1 MTTKSR
7 VIYSTGIIIAQLLII
22 TGIALVVT
30 QVFQTV
36 LHNLVKKQIVLKEGA
51 DVFKSWQN
59 PSPPVYMQY
68 YFFNVTNAEA
78 VMQGRKPTVE
88 EIGPYTYREYRPR
101 ENVTFLENG
110 TKVSALS
117 PKTFVFC
124 RDMSSGDPEVD
135 LITTVNIPAV
145 AVMEQVRSSIILS
158 SIISFGMQSIGVEM
172 FMTRTVNELLWGFK
186 DPLLTR
192 LRAFKPEVEEYFGL
206 MYKKNGTSD
215 DEFVFHTGMQ
225 DYKDFGK
232 IVSWNGESKMKW
244 WSSNES
250 NMINGSDG
258 SSFHPLIGKN
268 ESLYIFSPDLCRSIY
283 LTFEKDVGIKG
294 IPAYRFSPPP
304 EVLASPEIN
313 PANAGFCVPAGTCM
327 GTGVLKVSV
336 CRKGAPVVVSF
347 PHFYQADQKYV
358 DAIEGLSPN
367 KDDHETYLDINP
379 LTGFPMRACKRA
391 QINILVDR
399 VVGFPITKY
408 LNQTVFPVMFIN
420 ESFVIDD
427 ASAKRV
433 RTLLLISTIVTN
445 FPLIIVGLGA
455 LLLGVLIILLCRS
468 RMQKKPTAKEDTAYT
483 QVSDKPEESCENNS
497 CANIQL
503 KTYTST

>member
-1 MTTKSR
+1 MTTKSCI
-7 VIYSTGIIIAQLLII
+7 IYCTGIIIAQLLII

-30 QVFQTV
+30 QVFQAV

-59 PSPPVYMQY
+59 PPPPVYMEY

-78 VMQGRKPTVE
+78 VIQGGKPSVE
-88 EIGPYTYREYRPR
+88 EIGPYTYREYRSR

-110 TKVSALS
+110 TMVSALS
-117 PKTFVFC
+117 PKTFVFL

-145 AVMEQVRSSIILS
+145 
-158 SIISFGMQSIGVEM
+158 
-172 FMTRTVNELLWGFK
+172 
-186 DPLLTR
+186 
-192 LRAFKPEVEEYFGL
+192 
-206 MYKKNGTSD
+206 KNATSD
-215 DEFVFHTGMQ
+215 DQFVFHTGIQ

-250 NMINGSDG
+250 NMISGSDG

-268 ESLYIFSPDLCRSIY
+268 ESLSIFSPDLCRSIY
-283 LTFEKDVGIKG
+283 VNFEKEVEIKG
-294 IPAYRFSPPP
+294 IPAYRFSIPS

-313 PANAGFCVPAGTCM
+313 PANTGFCVPAGKCL

-367 KDDHETYLDINP
+367 KDDHETFLDINP
-379 LTGFPMRACKRA
+379 LTGFPVRASKRA

-399 VVGFPITKY
+399 IVGFPITKN
-408 LNQTVFPVMFIN
+408 LNQTIFPVMFIN
-420 ESFVIDD
+420 ESVVIDD

-468 RMQKKPTAKEDTAYT
+468 RMQKKPIAKEDTAYT
-483 QVSDKPEESCENNS
+483 QVGEKPEESCENNS

>member
-7 VIYSTGIIIAQLLII
+7 VIYSTGIIIANLLII

-59 PSPPVYMQY
+59 PAPPVYMQY
-68 YFFNVTNAEA
+68 YFFNVTNAQA
-78 VMQGRKPTVE
+78 VMLGGKPAVE

-117 PKTFVFC
+117 PKTFVFL

-145 AVMEQVRSSIILS
+145 AVMEQVKGSIILS
-158 SIISFGMQSIGVEM
+158 SIISFGMQTIGVEM

-313 PANAGFCVPAGTCM
+313 PANTGFCVPAGTCM

-399 VVGFPITKY
+399 IVGFPITKY

-427 ASAKRV
+427 TSAKRV

-497 CANIQL
+497 NIQL

>member
-7 VIYSTGIIIAQLLII
+7 VIYSTGIIIAQLLIF

-68 YFFNVTNAEA
+68 YFFNVTNAQA
-78 VMQGRKPTVE
+78 VMQGGKPTVE

-117 PKTFVFC
+117 PKTFVFR

-145 AVMEQVRSSIILS
+145 AVMEQVKSSIILS

-172 FMTRTVNELLWGFK
+172 FMTRTVNELL
-186 DPLLTR
+186 PLLTR

-215 DEFVFHTGMQ
+215 DQFVFHTGMQ

-232 IVSWNGESKMKW
+232 IESWNGER
-244 WSSNES
+244 
-250 NMINGSDG
+250 IT
-258 SSFHPLIGKN
+258 
-268 ESLYIFSPDLCRSIY
+268 R
-283 LTFEKDVGIKG
+283 IKHLVNT
-294 IPAYRFSPPP
+294 
-304 EVLASPEIN
+304 VLH
-313 PANAGFCVPAGTCM
+313 
-327 GTGVLKVSV
+327 
-336 CRKGAPVVVSF
+336 GAPVVVSF

-379 LTGFPMRACKRA
+379 
-391 QINILVDR
+391 
-399 VVGFPITKY
+399 
-408 LNQTVFPVMFIN
+408 
-420 ESFVIDD
+420 
-427 ASAKRV
+427 
-433 RTLLLISTIVTN
+433 
-445 FPLIIVGLGA
+445 
-455 LLLGVLIILLCRS
+455 
-468 RMQKKPTAKEDTAYT
+468 KPTAKEDTAYT

-497 CANIQL
+497 NIQL

>member
-7 VIYSTGIIIAQLLII
+7 VIYSTGIIIAQLLIV

-30 QVFQTV
+30 QVFQTL
-36 LHNLVKKQIVLKEGA
+36 LHNIVKKQSVLKEGA

-59 PSPPVYMQY
+59 PPPPVYMQY
-68 YFFNVTNAEA
+68 YFFNLTNAEA
-78 VMQGRKPTVE
+78 VLQGGKPAVE

-110 TKVSALS
+110 TMVSALS
-117 PKTFVFC
+117 PKTFVFR

-145 AVMEQVRSSIILS
+145 AVMEQVKSSIILS
-158 SIISFGMQSIGVEM
+158 SIISIGMQSIGVDM
-172 FMTRTVNELLWGFK
+172 FMTRTVHELLWGFK

-192 LRAFKPEVEEYFGL
+192 LRLFKPEVEEYFGL

-215 DEFVFHTGMQ
+215 DKFVFRTGIQ

-258 SSFHPLIGKN
+258 SAFHPLIGKN
-268 ESLYIFSPDLCRSIY
+268 ELLYIFSPDLCRSIY
-283 LTFEKDVGIKG
+283 LTFEKDVEIKG

-313 PANAGFCVPAGTCM
+313 PANAGFCVPAGQCL
-327 GTGVLKVSV
+327 GTGVLKISV
-336 CRKGAPVVVSF
+336 CRKGAPVVISF

-367 KDDHETYLDINP
+367 KDDHETFLDINP
-379 LTGFPMRACKRA
+379 LGGFPVRACKRA
-391 QINILVDR
+391 QINILLDR
-399 VVGFPITKY
+399 IVGFPKN
-408 LNQTVFPVMFIN
+408 LNQTLFPVMFIN
-420 ESFVIDD
+420 ESVVIDD

-445 FPLIIVGLGA
+445 FPLIIVGFGA

-483 QVSDKPEESCENNS
+483 QVSEKPEESCENNS

-503 KTYTST
+503 KTFTST